1 MKKTIKINISGT
13 IFHVDED
20 AFVILDAY
28 LNKLKKHF
36 TNKTEGNEIITDIE
50 YRIAELM
57 QLKTNEQ
64 KQVIT
69 IDDINEII
77 EIMGK
82 PEDLFEVDE
91 EINDNSS
98 SHEPTGFQSRKFY
111 RDIDN
116 NVAGGVCSGLS
127 QHFNID
133 PIILRILFIVLAI
146 PLAGFPVLLYFILWI
161 VIPAAITTQQK
172 MDMKGGNYTVSDIE
186 QSVRNEYEK
195 VKDNFKKIKDSDR
208 YQNTRDNLNNA
219 GNGFVEILNF
229 FGKLILTII
238 GIAMI
243 FAGISLIASM
253 FGAFV
258 FSDSVMFW
266 AHTDQHHFLIP
277 DFLFSI
283 VSPQSVVLVAVC
295 IVILV
300 AAPILAIIYWGLKL
314 TLRFKS
320 NDKVIS
326 IVASVAWIL
335 SAIILLGI
343 GLFEVK
349 EYAFSTSV
357 DDTIEMELEENTT
370 LYLNSSSEIHEFSEI
385 YFFEEGMDVYSHE
398 DYPDRIYL
406 EPELR
411 IKYTSEDHISI
422 KLEKEARGAT
432 NGKARK
438 NASNVEFNW
447 HLKDSVLTIDPLFFH
462 NNKDKWAFPEL
473 DIVLYLPEGQKICID
488 KDLKRTFDYAQRA
501 DNIWN
506 SSIPGKCWEMTRDGL
521 DYPN

>member
-20 AFVILDAY
+20 AFEILEAY
-28 LNKLKKHF
+28 LNKLKQHF
-36 TNKTEGNEIITDIE
+36 TSKTEGDEIITDIE

-64 KQVIT
+64 KQVIN
-69 IDDINEII
+69 IDDIEEII
-77 EIMGK
+77 AIMGK
-82 PEDLFEVDE
+82 PEDLFEADE
-91 EINDNSS
+91 ETPNDSAN
-98 SHEPTGFQSRKFY
+98 EPKGFQSRKFY

-116 NVAGGVCSGLS
+116 NVAGGVCSGLG
-127 QHFNID
+127 QHFNVD

-146 PLAGFPVLLYFILWI
+146 PLAAFPVLLYFILWI

-186 QSVRNEYEK
+186 NSVRSEYEK
-195 VKDNFKKIKDSDR
+195 VKDNFNKFKDSDK
-208 YQNTRDNLNNA
+208 YQRTRNNLNNA

-238 GIAMI
+238 GIVMI
-243 FAGISLIASM
+243 FTGISLIASM

-266 AHTDQHHFLIP
+266 THTDQHHFLIP

-283 VSPQSVVLVAVC
+283 VNPQS
-295 IVILV
+295 IILV
-300 AAPILAIIYWGLKL
+300 VICFIILIAAPIIAIIYWGLKL
-314 TLRFKS
+314 TIRFKA

-343 GLFEVK
+343 GLFEAK
-349 EYAFSTSV
+349 EYAFSTSL
-357 DDTIEMELEENTT
+357 DESIEVELPQNTT
-370 LYLNSSSEIHEFSEI
+370 LYINSSTDIDEYSEI
-385 YFFEEGMDVYSHE
+385 YFFEEGMNVYSHE
-398 DYPDRIYL
+398 ENPDRIYL

-411 IKYTSEDHISI
+411 IKYTWDDEISI

-432 NGKARK
+432 NSRARK
-438 NASNVEFNW
+438 NASNIEYNW
-447 HLKDSVLTIDPLFFH
+447 HLRDSILIIDPLFYH
-462 NNKDKWAFPEL
+462 DNEEKWAFPEL
-473 DIVLYLPEGQKICID
+473 DIVLYLPRGQKVCID
-488 KDLKRTFDYAQRA
+488 KDLKQTFDYADRA

-506 SSIPGKCWEMTRDGL
+506 SNIPGKCWVMTEDGL
-521 DYPN
+521 DYP

>member
-1 MKKTIKINISGT
+1 MKKTIKINISGI

-36 TNKTEGNEIITDIE
+36 TNKTEGDEIITDIE

-57 QLKTNEQ
+57 QLKINEQ

-77 EIMGK
+77 SIMGK
-82 PEDLFEVDE
+82 PEDLFEADE
-91 EINDNSS
+91 EMNDNSS
-98 SHEPTGFQSRKFY
+98 NESHGFQSKKFY

-116 NVAGGVCSGLS
+116 NVAGGICSGLS

-161 VIPAAITTQQK
+161 VIPAAVTTQQK

-186 QSVRNEYEK
+186 QSVKNEYEK
-195 VKDNFKKIKDSDR
+195 VKDNFKNFKDSDR
-208 YQNTRDNLNNA
+208 YQNTRENINQA

-238 GIAMI
+238 GITMI

-266 AHTDQHHFLIP
+266 TYTDQHHFLIP

-283 VSPQSVVLVAVC
+283 VNPKSVVLVAVC
-295 IVILV
+295 IVILI
-300 AAPILAIIYWGLKL
+300 AAPIIAIIYWGLKL
-314 TLRFKS
+314 TIRFKA
-320 NDKVIS
+320 NDKIIS

-349 EYAFSTSV
+349 EYAFSTSI
-357 DDTIEMELEENTT
+357 DDSIEMELPENTI
-370 LYLNSSSEIHEFSEI
+370 LYINSSTNIDDFSEI

-398 DYPDRIYL
+398 EYPDRIYL
-406 EPELR
+406 EPELS
-411 IKYTSEDHISI
+411 IKYTSEDRISI

-438 NASNVEFNW
+438 NAVNIEYNW
-447 HLKDSVLTIDPLFFH
+447 HLKDSVLTIDPLFYH
-462 NNKDKWAFPEL
+462 ENKDKWAFPEL
-473 DIVLYLPEGQKICID
+473 DIVLYLPRGQKICVD
-488 KDLKRTFDYAQRA
+488 KDLECTFDYAERA

-506 SSIPGKCWEMTRDGL
+506 SNIPGNCWVMTRDGL
-521 DYPN
+521 DYP